1 MTATFPMARPRGSCV
16 RPVFLQEAMP
26 PLRDRAALSGVVKPS
41 VVSEPSVDAISDAH
55 KALRRVAAPLM

>member
-1 MTATFPMARPRGSCV
+1 
-16 RPVFLQEAMP
+16 MP